1 MAETLDPKEAV
12 LEAINPKP
20 EALRLRTSGTAWSEP
35 IAPSEVRA
43 DRAIFRVKVQ
53 RGETIEAKLVRTDGA
68 WMRGRNLGLHRGEHF
83 SIAPWFDRDG
93 GTLSA
98 MQPFGSLRARV
109 LLPPAYEEHANR
121 RFPVVYAFD
130 GQALFSD
137 SKDPFGVWN
146 LDVALDAL
154 WSLRAMRQCI
164 VVALDNSKDRLKHLS
179 PVRDAKH
186 GGGGGTAYLST
197 LIEELVPAIDASYRT
212 ERARQ
217 GRTLLGSS
225 LGGLFA
231 FYAAWTRPD
240 TFGACAALSSSFWWA
255 DRWALRLAQE
265 SVCPT
270 PRPRLYLDSG
280 AALSEVPDA
289 NAQDGYLH
297 TQAMIR
303 VLTGHCYELGSDLS
317 SFAFPGATHDAG
329 SWSARIALPLQVL
342 LPPR

>member
-1 MAETLDPKEAV
+1 MAETDAV
-12 LEAINPKP
+12 LQAVYPKP
-20 EALRLRTSGTAWSEP
+20 ELLRLRTSGTAWSDP
-35 IAPSEVRA
+35 VMPSEVLA
-43 DRAIFRVKVQ
+43 DRAIFRVKVP
-53 RGETIEAKLVRTDGA
+53 RGQTIEAKIVRDDGA
-68 WMRGRNLGLHRGEHF
+68 WMRGRNFGLHRGEHF
-83 SIAPWFDRDG
+83 VIAPWFDRDG
-93 GTLSA
+93 GQLGEMRTI
-98 MQPFGSLRARV
+98 GSLRARV
-109 LLPPAYEEHANR
+109 LLPPAYEEHSNR

-137 SKDPFGVWN
+137 SKDPFGIWN

-154 WSLRAMRQCI
+154 WTLRAIRQCI
-164 VVALDNSKDRLKHLS
+164 VVAIDNSKDRVDQLS
-179 PVRDAKH
+179 PVRDPKH
-186 GGGGGTAYLST
+186 GGGKGAAFLSK
-197 LIEELVPAIDASYRT
+197 LVDELVPAIDSELRT

-225 LGGLFA
+225 MGGLFA

-255 DRWALRLAQE
+255 DRWAIRLAQE
-265 SVCPT
+265 DACPA
-270 PRPRLYLDSG
+270 PRPRMYLDSG
-280 AALSEVPDA
+280 ASLSEVGDA

-303 VLTGHCYELGSDLS
+303 VLTGHCYELGNDLS